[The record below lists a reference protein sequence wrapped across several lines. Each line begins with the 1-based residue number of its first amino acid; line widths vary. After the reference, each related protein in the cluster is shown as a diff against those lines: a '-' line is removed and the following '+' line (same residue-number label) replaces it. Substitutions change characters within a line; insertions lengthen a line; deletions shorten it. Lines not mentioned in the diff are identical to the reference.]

1 MFVKARHLIGLF
13 LAAGDQLLSA
23 TICIFAG
30 WEVSCRCTKAQRK
43 AKLVGFQAETTA
55 SVKDV
60 GLQISATR
68 SMSLR
73 MQVDAHR

>member
-13 LAAGDQLLSA
+13 LAAGDHLLSA
-23 TICIFAG
+23 PICIFAG
-30 WEVSCRCTKAQRK
+30 WEVSYRCSKAERK
-43 AKLVGFQAETTA
+43 PKLVGFQAETTA

-68 SMSLR
+68 FMSLT
-73 MQVDAHR
+73 MQVDTHR

>member
-13 LAAGDQLLSA
+13 LAAGDHLLSA

-30 WEVSCRCTKAQRK
+30 WEVSYRCTKAQLK

-55 SVKDV
+55 SVKHV

-68 SMSLR
+68 SLRLR
-73 MQVDAHR
+73 MQVDTHR

>member
-1 MFVKARHLIGLF
+1 MFEEGRHLIGPF
-13 LAAGDQLLSA
+13 LAAGDHLLSA

-30 WEVSCRCTKAQRK
+30 WEVSYRCSKAQCK
-43 AKLVGFQAETTA
+43 ARLVGFQAETTA

-68 SMSLR
+68 FMSLM
-73 MQVDAHR
+73 MQVDSHR